1 MIMNPYMRIFLSLLI
16 YPFTAVTLAETAYI
30 TNEIRVGIHA
40 DKTVDSPILK
50 LLPSGTVLEIIKR
63 EERMS
68 FVQDPTGSSGWLDNT
83 YLIPEKPQSRN
94 ILELQTRNR
103 NLEQQLLAANRKI
116 QDREQDGTLKPGSSE
131 ASNLAPG
138 NEQLQQELNSER
150 IKNGELQVEMTELRK
165 HIGQNSDNESLFE
178 KILKLEETNRNLQ
191 IQLESKQNGNAG
203 RDLPVTLR
211 LGDGN
216 INSVDW
222 RRQLLYLTVALI
234 SGLGLGVYLMD
245 YLNRRRHG
253 GFRI

>member
-1 MIMNPYMRIFLSLLI
+1 
-16 YPFTAVTLAETAYI
+16 
-30 TNEIRVGIHA
+30 
-40 DKTVDSPILK
+40 
-50 LLPSGTVLEIIKR
+50 
-63 EERMS
+63 MS
-68 FVQDPTGSSGWLDNT
+68 FVQDPAGPSGWLDNT
-83 YLIPEKPQSRN
+83 YLIAEKPQSQD

-116 QDREQDGTLKPGSSE
+116 QDREPDGTIKPGSSE
-131 ASNLAPG
+131 ASNPAPG

-150 IKNGELQVEMTELRK
+150 IKNGELQVELTELRK
-165 HIGQNSDNESLFE
+165 HIGQNSDNESLFD

-191 IQLESKQNGNAG
+191 IQLESMPNGNTDG
-203 RDLPVTLR
+203 NLPVTLR

-222 RRQLLYLTVALI
+222 RRQLFYLTAALI
-234 SGLGLGVYLMD
+234 SGLGLGAYLMD